1 MPAGPP
7 PPEARAVSSDDEIEL
22 PAGPAPRPNIPAP
35 PPAIMAK
42 RVGVALSSDAIT
54 YDREEQELLHAKNEA
69 EEEVRAMEKIIA
81 SEERAAAGAE
91 RNTTISA
98 APQLRDVQ
106 KEVTAFIPPSV
117 RRRTHVRGTTR

>member
-1 MPAGPP
+1 
-7 PPEARAVSSDDEIEL
+7 
-22 PAGPAPRPNIPAP
+22 
-35 PPAIMAK
+35 MAK